1 MRLRILA
8 SFLALVACFGSAA
21 FGQTALNAEI
31 KAGKVV
37 GERTLR
43 VKQGEHVELSVRSDR
58 PVALHLHGYDIERTA
73 EPDKPAVFSFTA
85 KATGRF
91 SIQSIEPAAKGGK
104 GHSHGAALLYLEVLP
119 R

>member
-1 MRLRILA
+1 MRLCILT
-8 SFLALVACFGSAA
+8 ALMLFVACFSEPAQGE
-21 FGQTALNAEI
+21 TLLNAEI
-31 KAGKVV
+31 RNGKVV

-43 VKQGEHVELSVRSDR
+43 VKQGEQVTLNVSSDR
-58 PVALHLHGYDIERTA
+58 TVALHLHGYDIERTA
-73 EPDKPAVFSFTA
+73 EPDKPAVFAFTA

>member
-1 MRLRILA
+1 MRWCVQAAILILA
-8 SFLALVACFGSAA
+8 VAFATPA
-21 FGQTALNAEI
+21 PGQTPLTAEI

-43 VKQGEHVELSVRSDR
+43 VKQGEAVTLTVTSDR
-58 PVALHLHGYDIERTA
+58 KIVLHLHGYDIERTA
-73 EPDKPAVFSFTA
+73 EPDKPAVFSFPA

-91 SIQSIEPAAKGGK
+91 SIQSVEAAAKGGK
-104 GHSHGAALLYLEVLP
+104 GHSHGSALLYLEVLP

>member
-1 MRLRILA
+1 MRLCILTL
-8 SFLALVACFGSAA
+8 FLAFVALFDSSAWA
-21 FGQTALNAEI
+21 KTMLNAEI
-31 KAGKVV
+31 KAGKIV

-43 VKQGEHVELSVRSDR
+43 VKQGEEVELTIRSDR
-58 PVALHLHGYDIERTA
+58 PVALDLHGYDIEREAT
-73 EPDKPAVFSFTA
+73 PDKPAVFSFTA

-91 SIQSIEPAAKGGK
+91 SIQPITPTKGGK

>member
-8 SFLALVACFGSAA
+8 SFLALVACFATPA
-21 FGQTALNAEI
+21 FGQAVLNAEI
-31 KAGKVV
+31 KAGKIV

-43 VKQGEHVELSVRSDR
+43 VKQGEQVELSVRSDR
-58 PVALHLHGYDIERTA
+58 SVTLHLHGYDIERTA

-91 SIQSIEPAAKGGK
+91 SIQSIEPAATGSK
-104 GHSHGAALLYLEVLP
+104 GHSHSAALLYLEVLP